1 MTAELPPG
9 FDLGPLQLWT
19 ARPNGELD
27 FVNQAVAH
35 YFGRTREE
43 MLRWGWA
50 DLVHPDDLEKVGE
63 RWSEALESGRPYCVH
78 FRLRRHDGVYLQHL
92 ARAEPFRDA
101 DGTILRWSGANM
113 LLATPSVR

>member
-9 FDLGPLQLWT
+9 FDLGPIHLWT

-27 FVNQAVAH
+27 YVNQTAAQ
-35 YFGRTREE
+35 YFGRSVEDL
-43 MLRWGWA
+43 LRWGWA

-78 FRLRRHDGVYLQHL
+78 FRLLRHDGVHLQHL
-92 ARAEPFRDA
+92 ARAEPCRDEQ
-101 DGTILRWSGANM
+101 GKITRWVGANM
-113 LLATPSVR
+113 LLASSKI